1 MADNAMKWEEY
12 GKNSYK
18 ARGDNFQL
26 EVNLYDD
33 GTFAWDLKAKPR
45 SDCSVSTE
53 YRIDNIDDLETEISN
68 AIGGLLD
75 QLRSIKRLASKI
87 HTLKFGRGGQHDLR
101 RAS

>member
-1 MADNAMKWEEY
+1 MADNEMKWEEY

-18 ARGDNFQL
+18 ARGDNFRL

-33 GTFAWDLKAKPR
+33 STFAWDLKPKPWGCLA
-45 SDCSVSTE
+45 SIE
-53 YRIDNIDDLETEISN
+53 HRIDNIDDLETEISN

-87 HTLKFGRGGQHDLR
+87 HTLKFDKEVNNVK
-101 RAS
+101 